1 VKDATVVKSSH
12 STFERNA
19 VQAVNKWKYQPQLRD
34 GKPAESPGQQV
45 VLRFKME
52 G

>member
-1 VKDATVVKSSH
+1 MVKSSH
-12 STFERNA
+12 ALFERNA
-19 VQAVNKWKYQPQLRD
+19 VQAVNKWKYQPQLRE
-34 GKPAESPGQQV
+34 GKPAEAPGQQV